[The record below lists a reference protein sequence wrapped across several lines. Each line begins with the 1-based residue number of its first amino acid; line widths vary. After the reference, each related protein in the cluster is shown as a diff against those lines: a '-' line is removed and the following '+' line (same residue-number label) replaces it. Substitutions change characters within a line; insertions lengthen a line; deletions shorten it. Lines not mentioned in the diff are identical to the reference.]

1 MAMAITTGSSKR
13 VLSVFS
19 LVMINVIAVDSLRT
33 LPFSAKFGSTLLF
46 YYAFIT
52 ILFFI
57 PVALVTA
64 ELATAWPKI
73 GGIYVWVREAFG
85 HSCGFLVIWLQ
96 WVYNL
101 VWYPTILATIA
112 IICSYLI
119 DPSGQTSPA
128 ATVMVVLA
136 VFWLSTLAN
145 FFGMQVSSLI
155 STICSLVGT
164 IIPMFGIIC
173 LGVWWLITKHGVPQ
187 IDLSWNAVVPKIHSI
202 SDLALVTTI
211 IFGLMGLEMSA
222 VHAQEV
228 KNPRHDYPAAIK
240 YSSLIIV
247 TTLLF
252 GSLSVA
258 LVVPKADLN
267 IVTGVVQAFDYFCHE
282 LHVPWL
288 LPGIAVAIVIG
299 AVGSIAAWIIGPTK
313 GLLVAAQEDNL
324 PKIFAR
330 TNSKGVPVTI
340 LILQGIVVSLL
351 SMLYV
356 LLPTIETAYLILTQ
370 LTAILALLMYVLMFA
385 AAITL
390 RYRKPNI
397 VRPYRIPGGN
407 YGMWLVASIGGM
419 SSFVA
424 MCLGF
429 VPPSQLITGDP
440 GVYKMLLIC
449 GVALFC
455 LPAIFIHKRARA
467 KARSYS

>member
-1 MAMAITTGSSKR
+1 MAIAPRASKR

-33 LPFSAKFGSTLLF
+33 LPFSAKFGSTLIF
-46 YYAFIT
+46 YYAFIAV
-52 ILFFI
+52 LFFI

-64 ELATAWPKI
+64 ELATTWPKI

-85 HSCGFLVIWLQ
+85 HSTGFLVIWLQ

-119 DPSGQTSPA
+119 DPAGQASPFN
-128 ATVMVVLA
+128 TVCVVLV
-136 VFWLSTLAN
+136 VFWLSTLGN
-145 FFGMQVSSLI
+145 FFGMQVSSFI

-164 IIPMFGIIC
+164 IIPMFGIIL
-173 LGVWWLITKHGVPQ
+173 LGVWWVLTPHGIPQ
-187 IDLSWNAVVPKIHSI
+187 IELSWQAIIPKVTSI
-202 SDLALVTTI
+202 SDLSLVTTI

-228 KNPRHDYPAAIK
+228 KNPRHDYPKAIK

-252 GSLSVA
+252 GSIAVA
-258 LVVPKADLN
+258 LVVPKQDLN
-267 IVTGVVQAFDYFCHE
+267 VVTGVIQAFDYFCHE

-288 LPGIAVAIVIG
+288 LPGIAVAIIIG

-330 TNSKGVPVTI
+330 TNAKGVPVTI
-340 LILQGIVVSLL
+340 LLLQGIVVSLL
-351 SMLYV
+351 SLLYV
-356 LLPTIETAYLILTQ
+356 LLPTIETAYVILTQ
-370 LTAILALLMYVLMFA
+370 LTAILALLMYVLMFV
-385 AAITL
+385 AAISL
-390 RYRKPNI
+390 RYTKPNV
-397 VRPYRIPGGN
+397 VRPYKIPGGN
-407 YGMWLVASIGGM
+407 YGMWLIASLGAV
-419 SSFVA
+419 SSFFA

-429 VPPSQLITGDP
+429 LPPSQLATGDP
-440 GVYKMLLIC
+440 MVYSLLLVC

-455 LPAIFIHKRARA
+455 LPAIFIHKRAKSKR
-467 KARSYS
+467 

>member
-1 MAMAITTGSSKR
+1 MAITTGSSKR

-33 LPFSAKFGSTLLF
+33 LPFSAKFGPTLIF
-46 YYAFIT
+46 YYVFIT
-52 ILFFI
+52 VLFFI
-57 PVALVTA
+57 PVAMVTA
-64 ELATAWPKI
+64 ELATTWPKT

-112 IICSYLI
+112 IVGSYLI
-119 DPSGQTSPA
+119 DPSAQTSPV
-128 ATVMVVLA
+128 ATVVVVLA

-155 STICSLVGT
+155 STICSIVGT
-164 IIPMFGIIC
+164 IIPMIGIIC
-173 LGVWWLITKHGVPQ
+173 LGAWWIIAGNGVPQ
-187 IDLSWNAVVPKIHSI
+187 IELSWNAVVPKIESI

-228 KNPRHDYPAAIK
+228 KNPKQGYPRAIK
-240 YSSLIIV
+240 YSGIIIV
-247 TTLLF
+247 TTLLL
-252 GSLSVA
+252 GSLVVA
-258 LVVPKADLN
+258 LVVPKDDIN
-267 IVTGVVQAFDYFCHE
+267 IVTGVVQAFDYFCSE
-282 LHVPWL
+282 LHIPWL

-299 AVGSIAAWIIGPTK
+299 AVGAIAAWIIGPTK

-324 PKIFAR
+324 PKIFSR
-330 TNSKGVPVTI
+330 TNAKGVPVTI
-340 LILQGIVVSLL
+340 LLLQAIIVSLL
-351 SMLYV
+351 SLLYV

-370 LTAILALLMYVLMFA
+370 LTAILALLMYVLMFV

-390 RYRKPNI
+390 RYRKPDI
-397 VRPYRIPGGN
+397 VRPYKIPGGN
-407 YGMWLVASIGGM
+407 FGMWLVASIGGV
-419 SSFVA
+419 SSFSA

-429 VPPSQLITGDP
+429 IPPSQLLTGDP
-440 GVYKMLLIC
+440 VVYMLLLIC

-455 LPAIFIHKRARA
+455 LPAIFIHKRARS
-467 KARSYS
+467 KARSCN